1 MEDETL
7 PSNFDYIEPEEE
19 TEAQDFED
27 ENNLKVIHSLSNSKG
42 WKIIKEHIEN
52 QIDWNIQSSKGLNT
66 EDMATYGAKRLAAD
80 AVEVQLKGILNFV
93 EIQAKE
99 YKEKVKK

>member
-19 TEAQDFED
+19 TEAQNFEE
-27 ENNLKVIHSLSNSKG
+27 ENNLKVIYSLSNSKG
-42 WKIIKEHIEN
+42 WKIIKDHIET

-80 AVEVQLKGILNFV
+80 AIENQLKGILDFV
-93 EIQAKE
+93 ELQAKE
-99 YKEKVKK
+99 YKERVKK

>member
-19 TEAQDFED
+19 TETQNFED
-27 ENNLKVIHSLSNSKG
+27 ENNLKVIYSLSNSKG
-42 WKIIKEHIEN
+42 WEIIKEYIET

-80 AVEVQLKGILNFV
+80 AIENQLKGILDFV
-93 EIQAKE
+93 ELQAKE
-99 YKEKVKK
+99 YKERVKK